1 MEEKKGMR
9 MTAWV
14 AHRGGKF
21 RLPPGYDL
29 ERDADLLELR
39 RTDGSLVAAFSA
51 RGASPAA
58 VVREAEEDHRKNGR
72 STA

>member
-1 MEEKKGMR
+1 MR

-14 AHRGGKF
+14 AHRGGKIL
-21 RLPPGYDL
+21 LPPGYRL

>member
-1 MEEKKGMR
+1 MEEKKGMK

-14 AHRGGKF
+14 AHREGKLL
-21 RLPPGYDL
+21 LPPGYRL

-39 RTDGSLVAAFSA
+39 RTDGSLVAAFSV

-58 VVREAEEDHRKNGR
+58 VVWEAEEDYRKNGR

>member
-1 MEEKKGMR
+1 VEEKKRMR

-14 AHRGGKF
+14 AHRANKF
-21 RLPPGYDL
+21 RLPPGYRL

-51 RGASPAA
+51 GGASPAA

>member
-14 AHRGGKF
+14 AHRAGKIL
-21 RLPPGYDL
+21 LPPGYCL
-29 ERDADLLELR
+29 QMDADLLELR
-39 RTDGSLVAAFSA
+39 RTDGALVAAFSA

-58 VVREAEEDHRKNGR
+58 VVREAEEDHTKNGR

>member
-1 MEEKKGMR
+1 MEEKKGMK

-14 AHRGGKF
+14 AHRAGKF
-21 RLPPGYDL
+21 QLPPGYRL
-29 ERDADLLELR
+29 EMDADLLELR
-39 RTDGSLVAAFSA
+39 RTDGALVAAFSA

-58 VVREAEEDHRKNGR
+58 VVREAEEDHTKNGR

>member
-1 MEEKKGMR
+1 

-14 AHRGGKF
+14 AHRRGKF
-21 RLPPGYDL
+21 RLPPGYRL

-58 VVREAEEDHRKNGR
+58 VVREAEEDHRRHGR

>member
-1 MEEKKGMR
+1 VGEKKGMR

-14 AHRGGKF
+14 AHRAGKF
-21 RLPPGYDL
+21 QLPPGYRL
-29 ERDADLLELR
+29 EMDADLLELR

-58 VVREAEEDHRKNGR
+58 VVREAEEDHRRHGR